1 MKQSVKNVI
10 MIGMAAVLIGTSAV
24 TISYAVTGAR
34 MQSRPEF
41 SQNGEQRQNGSP
53 FENFDG
59 ERNGMPDGNRSFGG
73 NSQQSPDQN
82 SAGGNAQQ
90 QMPDQKDM
98 PQAPGQNNNNG
109 SAQQQSPDNSQ
120 GDSAQQT
127 PDKSENGG
135 NSQQSP
141 DSSGSSSENG
151 NAPQKN
157 TSTESDGLS
166 LNTAAVGAQ
175 SSEAAVPMRNF
186 GKNAGIFSGLCYAF
200 AAVQIAII
208 LAIIIYLI
216 LSKFNKISFN
226 TVISNMRNNQ

>member
-24 TISYAVTGAR
+24 TISYAGTGAR

-53 FENFDG
+53 FESFDG
-59 ERNGMPDGNRSFGG
+59 ERNGMPGGNRSFGG
-73 NSQQSPDQN
+73 NSQQT
-82 SAGGNAQQ
+82 
-90 QMPDQKDM
+90 
-98 PQAPGQNNNNG
+98 
-109 SAQQQSPDNSQ
+109 PDN
-120 GDSAQQT
+120 
-127 PDKSENGG
+127 
-135 NSQQSP
+135 
-141 DSSGSSSENG
+141 SGSSSENG

-166 LNTAAVGAQ
+166 LNAAAVGAQ

-186 GKNAGIFSGLCYAF
+186 GKSAGIISGLCYAF